1 MSAAVLGLARGG
13 HTVTL
18 QQEPEH
24 DPVRNEEERYDH
36 GGNEIGSAQLT
47 WVEPERNSPIVRV
60 EEIRGAP
67 HVEHPHT
74 RDSHPTLQR
83 HQGKKSQDHVN
94 KIAIRGRNC

>member
-24 DPVRNEEERYDH
+24 DPVRDEEERYDH
-36 GGNEIGSAQLT
+36 GGNEIDSAQLT
-47 WVEPERNSPIVRV
+47 WVEPEGNSPIVRV

-74 RDSHPTLQR
+74 GFPPGSAASSRQAEPRPWQ
-83 HQGKKSQDHVN
+83 
-94 KIAIRGRNC
+94 